1 MANVYSKGRKGSW
14 RMEHIHMQLQQLFE
28 EVEQLENKL
37 KERTT
42 EQTNAHYDM
51 QQTSLQHI
59 AHQLDN
65 MEQRIEKKETYMF
78 VPAI

>member
-1 MANVYSKGRKGSW
+1 
-14 RMEHIHMQLQQLFE
+14 MEHIHMQLQQLFE